1 MAHMVVARVSSA
13 PCKASGSRRSAV
25 RAQSKAQQ
33 EADLRQTVAIVGAG
47 IAGLASAVSLERQ
60 GFQCLVLE
68 RSETRREGGTAIA
81 LWKNA
86 WRALDY
92 LGVGDELRNGNHP
105 ELDSVELCAAEGGI
119 LKRFSFDECNGGPHE
134 FRGVFRGELLRAL
147 ESKLEQTEIRYGVG
161 VERVTTTETGTGGVV
176 LRTEGGEEMRCLAA
190 VGSNGASSGLCGLP
204 PTNYAGYR
212 AIRGVANFEGEMPLP
227 SSTVRQVLGR
237 GMRAGMY
244 PISDRE
250 VYWFV
255 CFNGAEGDGP
265 PMERALEAFRSW
277 GHGVR
282 EVIEA
287 TAVEDM
293 VASSIRDRWQSP
305 LAPVGRGNLTLAGD
319 ALHPMTPN
327 LGQGGCCALEDA
339 VVLGR
344 RLGGAAGGEGMA
356 AALRSYE
363 AERLRRTLKLTVRAG
378 VMGSLLQIDN
388 PLVTA
393 ARDAVVSR
401 AFDPSSFLDHTS
413 YDCREA

>member
-1 MAHMVVARVSSA
+1 M
-13 PCKASGSRRSAV
+13 
-25 RAQSKAQQ
+25 
-33 EADLRQTVAIVGAG
+33 RQTVAIVGAG

-60 GFQCLVLE
+60 GFRCLVLE

-134 FRGVFRGELLRAL
+134 FRGVYRAELLRAL

-161 VERVTTTETGTGGVV
+161 VERVTTTETETGGVV
-176 LRTEGGEEMRCLAA
+176 LRTESGEEMRCLAA

-265 PMERALEAFRSW
+265 PMEGALEAFRSW

-319 ALHPMTPN
+319 ALHPMVRPTPLRRPSSTQPDTQHPHPPTSVPMMQTPN

-344 RLGGAAGGEGMA
+344 RLGGAAGGEGVA

-401 AFDPSSFLDHTS
+401 AFDPSSFLDHTN